1 MSRKFDDVNESL
13 LINVKI
19 VEYVREIITSLNNP

>member
-19 VEYVREIITSLNNP
+19 AEYVKEIITSLNNP